1 MNETKIIIPL
11 SPKYIIDKVR
21 IYFFEA
27 SWHQVAIAFAC
38 IVFTTMIIGALP
50 GVPGMALNIIGTLII
65 WGLFFKFAWT
75 NEKYLATKSGLLYHI
90 RKFRKQNAYSSV
102 SSPIQQLNKL
112 YPFTPRG
119 IMNDGIIDFGSN
131 RYGLII
137 DCQTRPIDNEEL
149 PQQIMKI
156 AGFLKSLQDK
166 TLLKIRVSSHIPY
179 VNPVE
184 RMVTKQITKAKTHTD
199 KDLLY
204 SMYDMSA
211 KAEKAPQW
219 NIQLFLA
226 VESNEKQVSTYI
238 NTIIPSFLDRLRA
251 SNTIATVITNHA
263 TIYKNY
269 TMEGTSREGINN
281 RTPAIFGDKSVWNE
295 TIRQIMQGSVIE
307 YPDHVLVNHDEYV
320 GCLATGIPVGGV
332 AGFPPT
338 ISPIILEQLYRI
350 SASSEHIIRVDYSIY
365 PIPSN
370 IALSRLKTSISRLL
384 KNDSSLGASKTAQY
398 DLGLDI
404 EDLKTLY
411 AQVKDGTENIFDS
424 NITITVF
431 SPSYEKMKAGL
442 SKISAVLNANN
453 ISSQTPTNR
462 ILDTIKSTQFF
473 PYYDDNTAIW
483 LPSSALSRIVPLV
496 QGPNFITSENGLFFG
511 NDCITNQEI
520 VIDLSRLGA
529 SHTLMIGPTRSGKTT
544 AMSLTGIRTILNG
557 EDCIYCTNKPD
568 QTTNYLAVAHHF
580 KERSQ
585 IINIGRQPDGTCHYN
600 INPLEIMFNE
610 DVLFD
615 PLTKFYEHL
624 DFVKFFIN
632 LLTGG
637 DRTDKQM
644 NYIGETV
651 LKLYARHGFDP
662 DDAKTW
668 RKEQQPTLSELHDIW
683 KKDFESDKKN
693 TTFEAIYSRT
703 TSFKNTLLWLSNPTN
718 VNLTNQYT
726 VIDLSAVPPGAQEA
740 ANYLLTEVLK
750 LRFNSKSKIKTT
762 IMIDEAGI
770 FLRNP
775 HLQSEFSR
783 MLKQAGSYGVRV
795 IIGSQQ
801 LADLASIGPELK
813 ANIFISEV
821 YGLNIGKSVDDVVS
835 FFKFSQNDKQ
845 FLINCSRP
853 GQACV
858 SVGYPYATNY
868 HLQRNPSE
876 REAKIL
882 FGKQEALSAYSF
894 INPDVESF
902 ANEQGVVFADQVT
915 GDLTDLRNGRM
926 AIWQQRPIGQGKV
939 YAYVKADLM
948 KEGKIETKNPEH
960 YLSVCY
966 IASWLIERGISCQV
980 NQYDDADI
988 IAQFQDGPCAFEWQS
1003 PGHNDIKELMQ
1014 KRQRCENKYGRLFFV
1029 GSSESVLEM
1038 KAALHDDKIVIN
1050 TGKELENLLNELMG
1064 EVNER
1069 KFQAKH

>member
-11 SPKYIIDKVR
+11 SPKYITDKVR

-27 SWHQVAIAFAC
+27 SWHQVATAFAC
-38 IVFTTMIIGALP
+38 IVFTTMVIGALP
-50 GVPGMALNIIGTLII
+50 GRPGMALNILGPLFI
-65 WGLFFKFAWT
+65 WGMFYKFAWT
-75 NEKYLATKSGLLYHI
+75 NEKYLASKSKLLYKI
-90 RKFRKQNAYSSV
+90 RELRKQNTYSATA
-102 SSPIQQLNKL
+102 SPIQQLNKL
-112 YPFTPRG
+112 YPYSPKQ

-137 DCQTRPIDNEEL
+137 DCQTRPIDNEDL

-156 AGFLKSLQDK
+156 AGFLKSLHDK
-166 TLLKIRVSSHIPY
+166 TLLKMRVSSHIPY

-184 RMVTKQITKAKTHTD
+184 GMVTKQITNAKTHTD
-199 KDLLY
+199 KALLY

-219 NIQLFLA
+219 NIKIFVA
-226 VESNEKQVSTYI
+226 VESNEKQVSTYL
-238 NTIIPSFLDRLRA
+238 NTIIPGFLDRLQA
-251 SNTIATVITNHA
+251 SNTIATVLTNQA

-269 TMEGTSREGINN
+269 TMEGTSSEGINN
-281 RTPAIFGDKSVWNE
+281 KTPALFGDKSVWNE
-295 TIRQIMQGSVIE
+295 TIRQLMQGSVTE
-307 YPDHVLVNHDEYV
+307 YSDHLLVNHREYV
-320 GCLATGIPVGGV
+320 GCLSAGIPVGGV

-365 PIPSN
+365 PIASSM
-370 IALSRLKTSISRLL
+370 ALSRLKTSISRLL
-384 KNDSSLGASKTAQY
+384 KNDTALGASKTTQY

-404 EDLKTLY
+404 DDLKTLY
-411 AQVKDGTENIFDS
+411 AQVKDGTENLFDS

-431 SPSYEKMKAGL
+431 SPSYEKLTAGL

-453 ISSQTPTNR
+453 ISNQVPTNK

-473 PYYDDNTAIW
+473 PYYNDNTAIW
-483 LPSSALSRIVPLV
+483 LPSSALSRIVPIV
-496 QGPNFITSENGLFFG
+496 QGPNSITSENGLYFG
-511 NDCITNQEI
+511 NDCQTNQEI

-568 QTTNYLAVAHHF
+568 QTTNYLAVAQYF
-580 KERSQ
+580 EDRSQ

-637 DRTDKQM
+637 DRTDRQM
-644 NYIGETV
+644 SYIGDTV
-651 LKLYARHGFDP
+651 LNLFARHGFDP
-662 DDAKTW
+662 SDSKTW
-668 RKEQQPTLSELHDIW
+668 KPEQQPTLSELHDIW

-693 TTFEAIYSRT
+693 TTIEAIYTRT

-718 VNLTNQYT
+718 VNLTKQYT

-750 LRFNSKSKIKTT
+750 LRFNSKSKTKTT

-801 LADLASIGPELK
+801 LADLSSIGPELK

-821 YGLNIGKSVDDVVS
+821 YGLNIGKSVDDVVK
-835 FFKFSQNDKQ
+835 FFKFSKSDEQ
-845 FLINCSRP
+845 FLINCSKP

-868 HLQRNPSE
+868 HLQRVPSE
-876 REAKIL
+876 LEAKIL
-882 FGKQEALSAYSF
+882 FGKQEQLTAYSF
-894 INPDVESF
+894 VTLALESF
-902 ANEQGVVFADQVT
+902 ALEQGVVFADQVN
-915 GDLTDLRNGRM
+915 GDLTELRKGRT

-939 YAYVKADLM
+939 YAYVKDELLQN
-948 KEGKIETKNPEH
+948 GQIGNQNPEH
-960 YLSVCY
+960 FLSVCY

-980 NQYDDADI
+980 NHYDDADI
-988 IAQFQDGPCAFEWQS
+988 IAHFQDGPCAFEWQS
-1003 PGHNDIKELMQ
+1003 SGHNDIKNLMQ
-1014 KRQRCENKYGRLFFV
+1014 KRQSSENKYGRLFFV
-1029 GSSESVLEM
+1029 GSSEAVQEM
-1038 KAALHDDKIVIN
+1038 KAALQDDKIVVN
-1050 TGKELENLLNELMG
+1050 RGKQLENLLNELMG
-1064 EVNER
+1064 KVEDIEQN
-1069 KFQAKH
+1069 